1 MVSVVVGVGVF
12 GAVATRRVVVE
23 VDVPSVLEEDFI
35 RTLRER
41 LWELYLI
48 YKWLQMPEA
57 GEDVIE
63 SLAREAKRKV
73 AER

>member
-1 MVSVVVGVGVF
+1 M
-12 GAVATRRVVVE
+12 ATRRVVVE
-23 VDVPSVLEEDFI
+23 VDVPEGLEEDFV

-41 LWELYLI
+41 LWEFYLV
-48 YKWLQMPEA
+48 YKWLLMPEA